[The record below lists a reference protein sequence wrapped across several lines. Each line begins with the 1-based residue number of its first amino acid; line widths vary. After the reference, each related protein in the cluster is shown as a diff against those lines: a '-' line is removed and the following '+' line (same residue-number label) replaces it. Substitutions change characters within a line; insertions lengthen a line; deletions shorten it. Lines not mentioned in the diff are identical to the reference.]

1 MDQPRGPRRPLRL
14 SRPLSYCSFALAI
27 LWAIAPRVGLA
38 ETPAS
43 PQPELTAEHERFFEE
58 KVRPLLAARCIEC
71 HGPDKQESSLRI
83 DSREALLTGGDSGPA
98 LELGETPGGLLLQ
111 AIGYEGDI
119 QMPPDAKLP
128 DAELETLATWV
139 KLGAPWPAAAAQAK
153 QLTAD
158 EKFAQAKQSHWAF
171 RPIKKVE
178 PPAVATGCWN
188 ESPIDRFVWA
198 KLAEKGLAP
207 SPPADR
213 RTLLRRATFDLLGIP
228 PTPAEIAAFEQD
240 ASPEA
245 FAKVVDR
252 LLASPLY
259 GQRWG
264 RHWLDVARY
273 ADTKGY
279 AFGRE
284 RRYAFAYTYRD
295 YVIRSF
301 NQDLPYDRFLQEQIA
316 ADLLPDRKENLP
328 LAALGFLTLGRM
340 FENVHDTYDDRI
352 DVVTRGL
359 MGLTVSCARC
369 HDHKFDPIPAADYYS
384 LHGVFASSTEP
395 AEQPLLEEAQPHPQR
410 AEYEAEL
417 AKRVQA
423 REEFLAEEHRKLL
436 DDLRSHAADYLV
448 AIVREQPNMQQ
459 LTMPDLSF
467 SPGEVRPG
475 MVDRWRSFLGGRLK
489 EDDLVF
495 GPWQR
500 LSQLSAEGFAAAA
513 EPLVKQWAAGQT
525 PAPFHAAIVRELAE
539 HPPATLFAVAD
550 AYGKVFRALYEKYQP
565 AEGETTAKA
574 PEAGDEPLWQILFA
588 DGTPTALTLA
598 EAPTFFERSAAN
610 KNTELQKKIEEHQV
624 HHAGA
629 PPRAMSMVEG
639 AAVDP
644 VVFLRGNPGR
654 PGDKVPRRFL
664 RILSGDDRQPFQQGS
679 GRLELA
685 RAITSPD
692 NPLTPRVMA
701 NRVWMHHLGTP
712 LVLTP
717 GDFGVRSEPPTHPEL
732 LDYLAATF
740 VEQGWSVKKLHR
752 LILLSQT
759 YQQASTER
767 PDCAAIDPENRLLYR
782 ANRRRLELEPLRD
795 ALLAVSGKLDPTLEG
810 RPFELSGE
818 PFVHRRTV
826 YGLIDRQ
833 DLPSL
838 FRVFDFASP
847 DASTPERPR
856 TTVPQQALFL
866 MNSPFVVEQ
875 AKALAARPEMAAGE
889 PPDRVNALYRTVL
902 GRLPDEM
909 ERQLALEYL
918 SSGGGDPFDASGGL
932 SRFEQVAQAVLMTSE
947 FKFLD

>member
-1 MDQPRGPRRPLRL
+1 MDQPLGPRRALRL
-14 SRPLSYCSFALAI
+14 SRTLSAWSCRVALVAT
-27 LWAIAPRVGLA
+27 LIAAARAGRA
-38 ETPAS
+38 ETPVERPA
-43 PQPELTAEHERFFEE
+43 PTPEQERFFEE
-58 KVRPLLAARCIEC
+58 KVRPLLAARCFEC
-71 HGPDKQESSLRI
+71 HGPDKQESGLRV
-83 DSREALLTGGDSGPA
+83 DSRDALLAGGDSGPA
-98 LELGETPGGLLLQ
+98 ISAGETPSTLLLDVV
-111 AIGYEGDI
+111 GYEGGV
-119 QMPPDAKLP
+119 QMPPDGKLA
-128 DAELETLATWV
+128 DVERETLATWV
-139 KLGAPWPAAAAQAK
+139 KLGAPWPASAAAK
-153 QLTAD
+153 PLTPD
-158 EKFAQAKQSHWAF
+158 EKFLQAKQSHWAF
-171 RPIKKVE
+171 KSVKKVE
-178 PPAVATGCWN
+178 PPAVADARWS
-188 ESPIDRFVWA
+188 ESAIDRYVWA
-198 KLAEKGLAP
+198 KLAEKGLTP

-228 PTPAEIAAFEQD
+228 PTPLEIAEFEQD
-240 ASPEA
+240 RSPEA

-279 AFGRE
+279 SFGRE

-295 YVIRSF
+295 YVIRAF
-301 NQDLPYDRFLQEQIA
+301 NSDLPYDRFLQEQIA
-316 ADLLPDRKENLP
+316 ADLLPDRQGNLP
-328 LAALGFLTLGRM
+328 LAALGFLTLGRV

-369 HDHKFDPIPAADYYS
+369 HDHKFDPIPSADYYS

-423 REEFLAEEHRKLL
+423 RESFLAEEHRKLL

-475 MVDRWRSFLGGRLK
+475 MVDRWRSFLGSRLK

-500 LSQLSAEGFAAAA
+500 LSQLPAEGFAAAA
-513 EPLVKQWAAGQT
+513 ESLVKSWAAGQM
-525 PAPFHAAIVRELAE
+525 PSAFHPAIVRELAE

-550 AYGKVFRALYEKYQP
+550 SYGKVFRALYETYKP
-565 AEGETTAKA
+565 AEGAAAKA
-574 PEAGDEPLWQILFA
+574 PEPGDEPLWQVLFA
-588 DGTPTALTLA
+588 EGTPTALTLA
-598 EAPTFFERSAAN
+598 EAPTFFERAAAN
-610 KNTELQKKIEEHQV
+610 KNSELQKKIEEHQV
-624 HHAGA
+624 HHPGA
-629 PPRAMSMVEG
+629 PPRAMSMVDG
-639 AAVDP
+639 APVDP

-664 RILSGDDRQPFQQGS
+664 RIIAGDDRQPFQQGS

-685 RAITSPD
+685 RAITSAD

-717 GDFGVRSEPPTHPEL
+717 GDFGLRSEPPTHPEL
-732 LDYLAATF
+732 LDYLAAVF

-759 YQQASTER
+759 YQQASAER
-767 PDCAAIDPENRLLYR
+767 ADCAAIDPENRLLYR

-795 ALLAVSGKLDPTLEG
+795 ALLAVSGQLDPALEG
-810 RPFELSGE
+810 RPFELSAE

-866 MNSPFVVEQ
+866 MNSPFVIEQ
-875 AKALAARPEMAAGE
+875 AKALAARPEMTSGE
-889 PPDRVNALYRTVL
+889 PTDRVNALYRAAL
-902 GRLPDEM
+902 GRLPDDT

-918 SSGGGDPFDASGGL
+918 SSGGGNPFDASGGL

-947 FKFLD
+947 FKFVD